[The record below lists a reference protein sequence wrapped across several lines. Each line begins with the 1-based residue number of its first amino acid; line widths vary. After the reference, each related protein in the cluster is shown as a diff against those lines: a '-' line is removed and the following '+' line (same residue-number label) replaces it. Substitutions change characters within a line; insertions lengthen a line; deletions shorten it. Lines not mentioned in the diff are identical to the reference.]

1 MPNNNPDPRTEGQ
14 RVVDALN
21 TFNEKITGLS
31 GDGDVITDLLERV
44 AACKELKDLLD
55 KANEARKQ
63 RYSGN

>member
-14 RVVDALN
+14 RVVDAMN
-21 TFNEKITGLS
+21 KFHQKIGGLA
-31 GDGDVITDLLERV
+31 GQDDIGTDLLERV